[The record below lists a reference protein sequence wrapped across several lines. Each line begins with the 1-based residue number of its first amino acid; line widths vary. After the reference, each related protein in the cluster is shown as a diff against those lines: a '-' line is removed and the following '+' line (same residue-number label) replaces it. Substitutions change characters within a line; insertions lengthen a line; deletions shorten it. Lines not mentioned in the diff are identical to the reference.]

1 MTYLGTY
8 GREGPA
14 NSLSFSVRESWNDGL
29 AVTELA
35 SDGVFLNPPLP
46 LVVLL
51 LIDGDE
57 ARVEPLSLRARVCGG
72 VSLALSLSA
81 LAIDLDGVRGERR
94 EEEGAWGM
102 VLLAAGEKQCVVMR
116 AECMDFEDKDGG
128 LEV

>member
-1 MTYLGTY
+1 MGTY

-14 NSLSFSVRESWNDGL
+14 ASLSFSVRESWNDGL
-29 AVTELA
+29 AVAELA
-35 SDGVFLNPPLP
+35 SDGVFLNLPPP
-46 LVVLL
+46 LVVQL

-72 VSLALSLSA
+72 VSLALSLSV
-81 LAIDLDGVRGERR
+81 LAIDLDGVRGERS
-94 EEEGAWGM
+94 EEEAWGM

>member
-1 MTYLGTY
+1 VTYLGTY

-14 NSLSFSVRESWNDGL
+14 ASLSFSVRESWNDGL

-35 SDGVFLNPPLP
+35 SDGVFLNPPPP
-46 LVVLL
+46 LVVQL

-57 ARVEPLSLRARVCGG
+57 ARVEPLSLRARLCGG
-72 VSLALSLSA
+72 VSLAFSLSV
-81 LAIDLDGVRGERR
+81 LAIDLDGVGGDRS
-94 EEEGAWGM
+94 EEGAWGL